1 GVALR
6 DRPTAAALGDDDR
19 GGGGDLSVGTGGRG
33 GAGGALF
40 RNMGGGRFRD
50 VAPSAGLA
58 DTATAARALFV
69 DFDHDG
75 DLDLLLAT
83 PAGTRAYRNN
93 LDGTFREMA
102 APMGLSGGGGGSRDA
117 AFGDFDGDG
126 HTDLVIVGD
135 DGRLRLFRNLSQGRF
150 EDATA
155 A

>member
-1 GVALR
+1 
-6 DRPTAAALGDDDR
+6 
-19 GGGGDLSVGTGGRG
+19 
-33 GAGGALF
+33 
-40 RNMGGGRFRD
+40 MGGGRFRD

-58 DTATAARALFV
+58 DTTPPARALFV

-83 PAGTRAYRNN
+83 PAATRAYRNN

-102 APMGLSGGGGGSRDA
+102 APMGLSGGGGGGGGGSRDV

-135 DGRLRLFRNLSQGRF
+135 DGRLRQFRNLTQGPL
-150 EDATA
+150 EDAPG
-155 A
+155 